1 MKYRGFAEVFKALD
15 KTTNTYVALKVLR
28 RAHDN
33 DSIEQGITAHKQ
45 CTSPFIV
52 RYLSSYCSDKDSFVR
67 FRSGCL
73 RIDCDGVL

>member
-1 MKYRGFAEVFKALD
+1 MKYRCFDEVFKVLD
-15 KTTNTYVALKVLR
+15 KTTNTYVAIKKIR
-28 RAHDN
+28 MFHDN
-33 DSIEQGITAHKQ
+33 DSIEQGITVHKQ

-73 RIDCDGVL
+73 

>member
-1 MKYRGFAEVFKALD
+1 MKYRCFDEVFKALD
-15 KTTNTYVALKVLR
+15 KTTNTYVAIKVLR

-33 DSIEQGITAHKQ
+33 DFIEQGITVHKQ

-73 RIDCDGVL
+73 

>member
-1 MKYRGFAEVFKALD
+1 MKYRGFAEVFMALD
-15 KTTNTYVALKVLR
+15 KTTNTYVAIKKIR
-28 RAHDN
+28 MAHDS
-33 DSIEQGITAHKQ
+33 DTIEQGITAHKQ

-73 RIDCDGVL
+73 

>member
-1 MKYRGFAEVFKALD
+1 MFKALD
-15 KTTNTYVALKVLR
+15 KTTNTYVAIKKIR
-28 RAHDN
+28 MAHDY

-52 RYLSSYCSDKDSFVR
+52 RYLSSYCSDKDFFVW

-73 RIDCDGVL
+73 

>member
-15 KTTNTYVALKVLR
+15 KITNTYVAIKKTRV
-28 RAHDN
+28 AHDH
-33 DSIEQGITAHKQ
+33 DCIEQGITAHKQ

-52 RYLSSYCSDKDSFVR
+52 RYLYSYCSDKDSFVR

-73 RIDCDGVL
+73 

>member
-1 MKYRGFAEVFKALD
+1 MFMALD
-15 KTTNTYVALKVLR
+15 KTTNTYVAIKKTR
-28 RAHDN
+28 MFHDN

-73 RIDCDGVL
+73 